1 MLSNQLSLY
10 TRHIPIAF
18 LFTLCVMFLAGC
30 GNDAAPP
37 QTPTQTTISKDACPC
52 AYPEYWPHNV
62 ASSKYPFLVHYSSPD
77 ELETARKIITYL
89 DTAWQRQIIEQ
100 RYEPPPSDSGMCGP
114 DGRFDVFIRRGINS
128 CKVDLITE
136 EFVTRWGGRASYMQ
150 VDPWGEYGG
159 DKLAATIAHEF
170 NHATHAANDWY
181 DLPISFEM
189 SASYVDQFYG
199 PQDVRDILDFQKHPD
214 WGLLRNDSYLTYY
227 MYGSAL
233 YLHFLRDR
241 YFGVDDSFVPQL
253 WVKMR
258 NTPDLMVNKPNFVDA
273 LNSLLVKTETAF
285 GESPFLDTVPE
296 FARWRYYAGDRKDS
310 RHFRN
315 LNDDRRPT
323 SLPPVPEEW
332 QMAFITQA
340 TLPIKSVTMPL
351 PRDTYEFDPAPMMTG
366 TVYLTV
372 HRQNASQTSF
382 QLSLVIQPNPAVRWV
397 VQAVP
402 GVIAGSD
409 GETVDISSGPARIM
423 FGSDGSRTLI
433 ITTLPASASGFD
445 PNYQTAFR
453 YPVSVRITP

>member
-1 MLSNQLSLY
+1 MRSLQLVFH
-10 TRHIPIAF
+10 TWRTIIAF
-18 LFTLCVMFLAGC
+18 LSILCVLCLAGC
-30 GNDAAPP
+30 GGDAAPP
-37 QTPTQTTISKDACPC
+37 QTTLSQDACPC
-52 AYPEYWPHNV
+52 AYPEYWPYTQ
-62 ASSKYPFLVHYSSPD
+62 ASSRFPFLVHYRSPD
-77 ELETARKIITYL
+77 ELETARRIIACL
-89 DTAWQRQIIEQ
+89 DTAWQRQIVEQ
-100 RYEPPPSDSGMCGP
+100 GYEPPPSDSGMCGP
-114 DGRFDVFIRRGINS
+114 DGRFDVFIRRGVNS

-150 VDPWGEYGG
+150 LDPWGDYGG

-199 PQDVRDILDFQKHPD
+199 PQDVRDILDFQRHPD

-241 YFGVDDSFVPQL
+241 YFGVDDGFLPLL
-253 WVKMR
+253 WVTMR
-258 NTPDLMVNKPNFVDA
+258 NTPDLPVNKPNFVDA
-273 LNSLLVKTETAF
+273 LNSLLLTTGNSF

-296 FARWRYYAGDRKDS
+296 FARWRYYAGDRRDS
-310 RHFRN
+310 RHFRD

-323 SLPPVPEEW
+323 SLPPVPLEW
-332 QMAFITQA
+332 QMAFITEA

-351 PRDTYEFDPAPMMTG
+351 PDDTYEFDPAPMMTG

-372 HRQNASQTSF
+372 HRRNAGQTSF
-382 QLSLVIQPNPAVRWV
+382 QLSLDIPPDPAVKWV

-402 GVIAGSD
+402 GIVAGSD
-409 GETVDISSGPARIM
+409 GETVDVSSGAARVP
-423 FGSDGSRTLI
+423 FASDGTRTLI
-433 ITTLPASASGFD
+433 VTALPATASGFD
-445 PNYQTAFR
+445 PDFQTAFR
-453 YPVSVRITP
+453 YPVSVRITPSSTM

>member
-1 MLSNQLSLY
+1 MPARQFNFR
-10 TRHIPIAF
+10 TRHTILAF
-18 LFTLCVMFLAGC
+18 LTTVCVMFLAGC
-30 GNDAAPP
+30 GDDAAPL
-37 QTPTQTTISKDACPC
+37 QTSTQTALPKDACPC
-52 AYPEYWPHNV
+52 AYPEYWPYNV
-62 ASSKYPFLVHYSSPD
+62 ASSRHPFIVHYRSPD
-77 ELETARKIITYL
+77 ELTTARRIIAFL

-100 RYEPPPSDSGMCGP
+100 GYEPPPSDSGMCGP
-114 DGRFDVFIRRGINS
+114 DGRFDVFIRRGVNS

-150 VDPWGEYGG
+150 VDPWGDYGG

-170 NHATHAANDWY
+170 NHSTHAANDWY

-241 YFGVDDSFVPQL
+241 YFGVDDSFLPLL
-253 WVKMR
+253 WVNMR
-258 NTPDLMVNKPNFVDA
+258 NTPDLLVNKPNFVDA
-273 LNSLLVKTETAF
+273 LNSLLVTTGTVF

-296 FARWRYYAGDRKDS
+296 FARWRYYAGDRRDS

-332 QMAFITQA
+332 QMALITQA
-340 TLPIKSVTMPL
+340 TLPITSVTMPL
-351 PRDTYEFDPAPMMTG
+351 PHDTYEFDPAPMMTG

-372 HRQNASQTSF
+372 HRQNTSQASF
-382 QLSLVIQPNPAVRWV
+382 QLSLVTPPDPAVKWV

-402 GVIAGSD
+402 GIVEGSD
-409 GETVDISSGPARIM
+409 GETVDLSSGAARI
-423 FGSDGSRTLI
+423 FFASGGARTLI
-433 ITTLPASASGFD
+433 VTALPAAASGFD
-445 PNYQTAFR
+445 PDFQTAFR